1 MIRNKIKKFLAVA
14 LVASAI
20 MSVGVNVVHASTLT
34 NKDSAIE
41 LLNAALSDGEY
52 EISNITSYVEE
63 SNATGESMARKA
75 VKEKSKVIV
84 KDGVISVTT
93 YFNEEL
99 FPMMNNFKV
108 SINGTNLNGKVDNQ
122 TKSITY
128 DIPSLDS
135 KVLIDMDITAMG
147 RQVSF
152 NLINDLDSLK
162 LIEAYE
168 IVQKIENGNYTIK
181 NDVKYIGSGNAETGN
196 ASARKTLKDSS
207 DLAVKDGKYILTL
220 NFNESSFG
228 FIGDINVKVDGTKV
242 TTNIDRD
249 NAKVSFE
256 IKSLDS
262 KVDVSVFVTMMNRYT
277 DFETILLKDT
287 LTKVTESNGG
297 GSDAVTGPSTGGT
310 NKPSTEETNKP
321 SEEETN
327 KPSTEGTNK
336 PSTGGTTEPS
346 TGETVNGGTTTET
359 NQDEVIVIEGK
370 LYTIKNKVTH
380 SNATGQA
387 MARQYLSETSS
398 LEEVDGKYYLTL
410 TFTGMEYMSDH
421 KFTIDGKEVA
431 AKATKVDANTT
442 KYRFEIPS
450 LDSII
455 KVSTYVAP
463 MGRNVDFDVTLLK
476 DTKTFVKEFTVEKLP
491 QTGGGLGSNIIL
503 GMGAAMLGAAGLL
516 KRKRK

>member
-14 LVASAI
+14 LVTSAI

-34 NKDSAIE
+34 SRDSAIE
-41 LLNAALSDGEY
+41 LSNVALSDGEY

-108 SINGTNLNGKVDNQ
+108 SMNGTNLNGKVDNQ

-128 DIPSLDS
+128 NVPSLDS

-220 NFNESSFG
+220 NFNESSFE

-256 IKSLDS
+256 INSLDS

-287 LTKVTESNGG
+287 LTKVTESNGS

-310 NKPSTEETNKP
+310 NKPSTEGTNKP

-327 KPSTEGTNK
+327 KPSTEETNK
-336 PSTGGTTEPS
+336 PSTGGAVT
-346 TGETVNGGTTTET
+346 GGTTTEN
-359 NQDEVIVIEGK
+359 NQEEVIVIEGK

-410 TFTGMEYMSDH
+410 TFTGMEYMSNH